1 MTCGSSE
8 VDGDGDQKRG
18 VGLVSKKHDFSS
30 RLTQKDNSGA
40 ALAIEERDPLF
51 ESELPFWPGVP
62 DTVSQRSVSVP
73 HLSCVTSAPTHSC
86 A

>member
-1 MTCGSSE
+1 MTCGGSE

-51 ESELPFWPGVP
+51 ESELPF
-62 DTVSQRSVSVP
+62 
-73 HLSCVTSAPTHSC
+73 
-86 A
+86 